1 VKPGDLMRIK
11 YAPDQ
16 TPWVRSL
23 AGQNCV
29 LIRNMTPEDGVTSS
43 KNIWEV
49 LVGGQVVSVHKLDL
63 EVISEEG

>member
-1 VKPGDLMRIK
+1 MRIK
-11 YAPDQ
+11 YALDQ
-16 TPWVRSL
+16 ASWVRSL
-23 AGQNCV
+23 AGQSCV

-63 EVISEEG
+63 EVIDECG

>member
-1 VKPGDLMRIK
+1 MKPGDLMRIR
-11 YAPDQ
+11 YASDQ

-29 LIRNMTPEDGVTSS
+29 LIRNMTPEDGVISS
-43 KNIWEV
+43 KNIWTV

-63 EVISEEG
+63 EPINEAG